1 MKQIKVILK
10 PAQQKLIDKLIKDKK
25 FTRLS
30 DAILKDKSLSV
41 DSKARY
47 ILDLKYKM
55 YGRK

>member
-30 DAILKDKSLSV
+30 DAILKDKRLTV
-41 DSKARY
+41 DEKARY
-47 ILDLKYKM
+47 ILDLKYKL